1 MSDAERR
8 QIGEKYFHE
17 VYQGVVPMP
26 PVELHDDFLRTMLKQ
41 LFAEV
46 WSRDAMSIRDRRL
59 VVIGMLAALGEA
71 ETFDIQIRTAL
82 EHGEITREQVNEIIV
97 LLPHYIGYPRASRM
111 RGILQRSI
119 GNLSPDEGAGAT
131 RAKP

>member
-1 MSDAERR
+1 MSDQDRLR
-8 QIGEKYFHE
+8 LGEKYFHE
-17 VYQGVVPMP
+17 VYQDVVPMP
-26 PVELHDDFLRTMLKQ
+26 PAELHDDFLRIMLKQ

-46 WSRDAMSIRDRRL
+46 WSRPTMSIRDRRL

-71 ETFDIQIRTAL
+71 ETFDIQIRTAI

-111 RGILQRSI
+111 RGALQRSL
-119 GNLSPDEGAGAT
+119 GNLSPEGEAIASGS
-131 RAKP
+131 

>member
-1 MSDAERR
+1 MTDSDRR
-8 QIGEKYFHE
+8 QEGVQYFHE
-17 VYQGVVPMP
+17 LYQGVVPMP
-26 PVELHDDFLRTMLKQ
+26 PKELHDDFLRIMLKQ

-46 WSRDAMSIRDRRL
+46 WSRPTMSIRDRRL

-71 ETFDIQIRTAL
+71 ETFDIQIRTAI

-111 RGILQRSI
+111 RAALQRSL
-119 GNLSPDEGAGAT
+119 GNLSPEGEAIPV
-131 RAKP
+131 RE